1 MYTIEVLYQILF
13 VQYINNQKKNNKN
26 RDALNRKSRSVT
38 YQMKNNNLPNKRRVL
53 TRLNESDAE

>member
-1 MYTIEVLYQILF
+1 MQAAIKRRFKWSSARL
-13 VQYINNQKKNNKN
+13 NKSWGDN
-26 RDALNRKSRSVT
+26 REALNRKSRSVT